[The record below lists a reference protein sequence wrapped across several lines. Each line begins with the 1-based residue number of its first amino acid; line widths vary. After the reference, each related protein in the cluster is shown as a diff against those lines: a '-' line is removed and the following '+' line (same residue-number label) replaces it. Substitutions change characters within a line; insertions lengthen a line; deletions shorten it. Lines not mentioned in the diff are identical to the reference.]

1 MSVINSPIYDPA
13 TTATNLANAY
23 IAGNKAILDDQTS
36 TANATATAL
45 GTLGTAMS
53 AFQSALSALASS
65 TTSVTANS
73 AVFSNT
79 AIGTASAKASAV
91 AGTYS
96 FYVEQL
102 ATAGQVSYGN
112 VPDNTVAASA
122 GTLNVTLADGS
133 SFQINLAN
141 ADTDHDNI
149 LSTKEV
155 AAAINIAAGNNSRVT
170 ASTLNIN
177 GQTTLVLSANQTGAS
192 NAVSL
197 DASGVTDATLQTQL
211 SAGNQKTVVT
221 ANDAIVWVGAQGT
234 GTKVQQASNTYN
246 LIDNVSMTFTKA
258 QAVGDAPVTLTVA
271 NDASATK
278 ANVQK
283 FIDAY
288 NALNTVL
295 NTLTLAA
302 DASKKS
308 NSGPFAADAGVT
320 ALRNRM
326 LAAVRTVGAN
336 GQSLVAYGITAQRDG
351 SLVLDSTK
359 LTLSK
364 AIAANPTGLDTLFG
378 SVTAGTGALGAL
390 DKLLGKWTDITH
402 GQISTRKTSVTKLQS
417 ALTDRQAVLQN
428 QYDSAYKRYLTQF
441 TALQQLQAQMNNNS
455 NLFSALFS
463 SGSNNS

>member
-1 MSVINSPIYDPA
+1 MSVINSPTYDPI

-23 IAGNKAILDDQTS
+23 VAGNKAILDDQTS

-65 TTSVTANS
+65 TNTVTANS

-79 AIGTASAKASAV
+79 AIGTASAKSSAV

-112 VPDNTVAASA
+112 VPDNTAAAGA
-122 GTLNVTLADGS
+122 GTLNVTLADGT
-133 SFQINLAN
+133 SFQIDLAN
-141 ADTDHDNI
+141 ADSNHDNI

-170 ASTLNIN
+170 ASTMTIN
-177 GQTTLVLSANQTGAS
+177 GQTTLVLSATQTGAN

-211 SAGNQKTVVT
+211 SAGNQKTVI
-221 ANDAIVWVGAQGT
+221 AAQDAIVWVGAQGT

-258 QAVGDAPVTLTVA
+258 QAAAEAPVTLTVA

-283 FIDAY
+283 FVDAY

-295 NTLTLAA
+295 NTLTQAG
-302 DASKKS
+302 DASKKTS
-308 NSGPFAADAGVT
+308 SGPFAADAGVT

-326 LAAVRTVGAN
+326 VAAVRTVAAN
-336 GQSLVAYGITAQRDG
+336 GQTLVAYGITAQRDG
-351 SLVLDSTK
+351 SLALDSSR
-359 LTLSK
+359 LSK

-378 SVTAGTGALGAL
+378 NATTGTGALGAL
-390 DKLLGKWTDITH
+390 NTLVGKWTDIAH

-417 ALTDRQAVLQN
+417 ALTDRQAVLQT